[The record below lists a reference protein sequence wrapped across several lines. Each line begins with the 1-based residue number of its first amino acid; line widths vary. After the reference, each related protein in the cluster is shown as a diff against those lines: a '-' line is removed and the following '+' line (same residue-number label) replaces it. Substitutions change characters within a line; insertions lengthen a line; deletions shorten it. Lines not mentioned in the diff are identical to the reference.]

1 MSYDINI
8 NIEKLNE
15 ETIDK
20 IINLLIDLRL
30 YSLTVVKMKLD
41 GSDKDKLPETSSAM
55 MDSIKYR
62 IKDSSFDSLD
72 FIYKFTT
79 GPNSRTTDDAIKKAR
94 NSLIDFVN
102 CKLIKNISIMV
113 SDSCEY
119 IRNIADTRGIDMGN
133 IEQYYKRTSTED
145 IC

>member
-41 GSDKDKLPETSSAM
+41 GSDKDKLPETSSVLM
-55 MDSIKYR
+55 ESIKYR

-79 GPNSRTTDDAIKKAR
+79 GPDSRTTDDAIKKAR

-102 CKLIKNISIMV
+102 CKLIKNISITV

-133 IEQYYKRTSTED
+133 IEQLWGGIK
-145 IC
+145 